1 MASKKITVS
10 EAGQATATDAVVG
23 DILTTALSTD
33 SALTGTY
40 GLIQK
45 GLLVV
50 LGMSIQ
56 SKRLTGNFNPI

>member
-10 EAGQATATDAVVG
+10 EAGQATVTDAVVG

-40 GLIQK
+40 GLFQK